1 MGVLSGIDNITG
13 WALLQK
19 NSAAIEK
26 SYAAGSSSA
35 ADIAYFQK
43 IAPTLTTPDA
53 LLKNYRAL
61 TFVATAY
68 GLGSEVDQTAILK
81 KLMTQD
87 PKATTS
93 LAQQLSDNNYRNFA
107 AAMSVWAPPPFSSQS
122 TIDAAIAGFKQHS
135 FDTSVGTD
143 STSLQSAM
151 YFTQNAK
158 GVTSIYQL
166 MSDPALLNVVTTA
179 LGIPAAFG
187 NLSFQQQVD
196 ILTPRVDMKQFATTA
211 GVATFVNKYLAMDQL
226 NQITSG
232 ATASDPLLALFGS
245 SNNGGDGSGSQGL
258 TLSAQLLTPGN
269 TLNLIA

>member
-26 SYAAGSSSA
+26 SYAADSSSA
-35 ADIAYFQK
+35 SDIAYFK
-43 IAPTLTTPDA
+43 SVAPTLTTPDA

-68 GLGSEVDQTAILK
+68 GLGTEVDQTAILK

-87 PKATTS
+87 PTATTS
-93 LAQQLSDNNYRNFA
+93 LAQQLSDNNYRVFA
-107 AAMSVWAPPPFSSQS
+107 NALSNWSPPPFS
-122 TIDAAIAGFKQHS
+122 TTKGINAAVAGYQEHS
-135 FDTSVGTD
+135 FETSVGTD
-143 STSLQSAM
+143 SPALQSAQ
-151 YFTQNAK
+151 YFTQTAK
-158 GVTSIYQL
+158 GATTIYQL
-166 MSDPALLNVVTTA
+166 MSDKALLNVVTTA

-196 ILTPRVDMKQFATTA
+196 ILTPRVNMSQFSTTA
-211 GVATFVNKYLAMDQL
+211 GVATFVNKYLAMDQM

-232 ATASDPLLALFGS
+232 AAASDPILSLFGN
-245 SNNGGDGSGSQGL
+245 SNNSDSSQGL
-258 TLSAQLLTPGN
+258 TLTASVFGLGSSVNLL
-269 TLNLIA
+269 A